1 MSLDPSPEP
10 RLPELR
16 TAPPASDE
24 SPSDRAA
31 PGRGGLF
38 IAFGMIILLT
48 LLVYLNM
55 G

>member
-1 MSLDPSPEP
+1 MSLDPSPESGL

-16 TAPPASDE
+16 TPASEEAPP
-24 SPSDRAA
+24 DRAA
-31 PGRGGLF
+31 PRRGGLF